1 MHIRQKNSSYVEG
14 EAYTVIIT
22 TGYGGEGQPSLS
34 EHPSIV
40 EHPEN
45 FEITNEAIPI
55 TAQYGIYETA

>member
-14 EAYTVIIT
+14 EAYTVVIT

-40 EHPEN
+40 EHPET
-45 FEITNEAIPI
+45 FEITDEPIPEHK
-55 TAQYGIYETA
+55 QYGIYESA